1 MSSLQLAKLKN
12 GIWFIGIPSFLFG
25 AIDRSVAI
33 FFDDYLS
40 LAKLLQLLMV
50 NFLFISWIWLK
61 PENNNLSAFRRGAKL
76 DLTDLYP
83 ELDKTHLNAAHSRM
97 EELQSYHMIHQ
108 EFILPF
114 PFISQIYHLLNL
126 KHLETVHNFSLNNL
140 RVIDVTDIFPT
151 SLGGHIKFMTV
162 LDSPFNLLKIWR
174 QPVVEVDLTLHTLY
188 TVELNIPI
196 YGGKRMVVIFNSF
209 PISNNMHELTID
221 IYTDLNWPRPIL
233 QFVLHLASW
242 LTVYEDMP
250 YLNSISKK
258 NINALLSQTGSS
270 SSKTMWLY
278 RRFIDLYASKLKAQD
293 HQENYGL
300 IEAVEGG
307 IV

>member
-1 MSSLQLAKLKN
+1 MSSLQLAKLKS

-25 AIDRSVAI
+25 TIDRSVAI

-40 LAKLLQLLMV
+40 LAKLLQLLVV
-50 NFLFISWIWLK
+50 NFLFVSWIWLK
-61 PENNNLSAFRRGAKL
+61 PENNHLSAFQRGAKL
-76 DLTDLYP
+76 DLADLYP

-97 EELQSYHMIHQ
+97 QELQNYHMIHQ
-108 EFILPF
+108 EFVLPF

-209 PISNNMHELTID
+209 PIRNNMHELIID

-258 NINALLSQTGSS
+258 NINSLLSQASS
-270 SSKTMWLY
+270 SGSKSMWLY
-278 RRFIDLYASKLKAQD
+278 RRFIDLYATRISTQD
-293 HQENYGL
+293 NQENHKL
-300 IEAVEGG
+300 IEALEGG
-307 IV
+307 VV